1 MKIIDRLPTQEIL
14 DIVSLEQ
21 YNDLYQLLPEVNKTD
36 LALFDLMLTYAE
48 EEKKNTVVIPA
59 NIDSTEKIVEWLK
72 EKKNS

>member
-1 MKIIDRLPTQEIL
+1 MKIIDRLPTQAIL

-21 YNDLYQLLPEVNKTD
+21 YNTLYQLLPEVNKTD

-59 NIDSTEKIVEWLK
+59 SIESTEEIVEWLK
-72 EKKNS
+72 DKNKF